1 LVRMFLT
8 RLTASFSL
16 KKRCLDILIF
26 DVMMICMRTTLTIDD
41 DLVRELREKAHQT
54 GAPFK
59 EIVNKAIR
67 AGLEQI
73 DKPKQIKPYKCKAY
87 SLGYPPSAD
96 LNHALNLADRLE
108 SEEIARKLSLRK

>member
-1 LVRMFLT
+1 MMLT
-8 RLTASFSL
+8 
-16 KKRCLDILIF
+16 
-26 DVMMICMRTTLTIDD
+26 MRTTLTIDD
-41 DLVRELREKAHQT
+41 DLARELREKAHKT

-59 EIVNKAIR
+59 EVVNKAIR

-73 DKPKQIKPYKCKAY
+73 DKPKQVKPYKCKAY

-96 LNHALNLADRLE
+96 LDHALNIADRLE

>member
-1 LVRMFLT
+1 
-8 RLTASFSL
+8 
-16 KKRCLDILIF
+16 
-26 DVMMICMRTTLTIDD
+26 MMLCMKTTLTIDD
-41 DLVRELREKAHQT
+41 DLARELREKAHQT

-59 EIVNKAIR
+59 EVVNKAIR

-73 DKPKQIKPYKCKAY
+73 DKPKQTKPYKCKAY

-96 LNHALNLADRLE
+96 LDHALNLADRLE